1 MLKLENENV
10 LLHQEIKVLKLKLSR
25 VQNNRDQLETELS
38 ILRAENDE
46 LKAIVYT
53 LEKRLTQETPILSPQ
68 IDTPV
73 SENSFENGSIQSYE
87 KKEQEP
93 EFFSE
98 TGPDFDSKWF
108 KNICI
113 AKSHPNYIVL
123 RNCSQVEH
131 QSLDDF
137 IFFRTVDGK
146 ETVSGCPFPEGVIL
160 PPQSEFTIYSDYP
173 GAKNVYGKSCI
184 LHRYNTFG
192 SGKVTEN
199 IILDE
204 TGKETA
210 NYILLT
216 DYDSG
221 TKNLGCGREKAMA
234 IAEGLTTTT
243 TVT

>member
-38 ILRAENDE
+38 IIRAENDE
-46 LKAIVYT
+46 LKTIVYT

-73 SENSFENGSIQSYE
+73 SENSFENGSIKSYG

-98 TGPDFDSKWF
+98 TGPDFDSKWY

-123 RNCSQVEH
+123 RNCSQVEVN
-131 QSLDDF
+131 LYFF
-137 IFFRTVDGK
+137 IFSIIVTFHSINPWMTLF
-146 ETVSGCPFPEGVIL
+146 S
-160 PPQSEFTIYSDYP
+160 SELSMVRKRYLAVPSQKASLFLRNLNLRFSCFYIYSDHP
-173 GAKNVYGKSCI
+173 GARNVYGKSCI

-210 NYILLT
+210 NYIL
-216 DYDSG
+216 
-221 TKNLGCGREKAMA
+221 CVFQE
-234 IAEGLTTTT
+234 
-243 TVT
+243 